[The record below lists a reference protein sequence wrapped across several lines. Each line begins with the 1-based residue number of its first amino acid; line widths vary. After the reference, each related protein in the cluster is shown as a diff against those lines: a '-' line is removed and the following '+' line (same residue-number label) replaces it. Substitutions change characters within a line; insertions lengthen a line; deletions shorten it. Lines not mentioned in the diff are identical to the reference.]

1 MVWQSGCIK
10 VVGVGGVPEA
20 EVISYVLGLDLLY
33 RAVLCTKISVNL
45 FSYCFPSG
53 SHDQE
58 LHRDKGQL

>member
-1 MVWQSGCIK
+1 M
-10 VVGVGGVPEA
+10 GGVPEA

-33 RAVLCTKISVNL
+33 RAALYTKISVNL

-58 LHRDKGQL
+58 LHRDKGQS